1 MAPRA
6 EPARPNLRQLLRQGR
21 AAFEAGD
28 FAAAEPLL
36 RRVAARSGRYANV
49 FHMLGVMASHR
60 GDAPQAIQL
69 FRQAL
74 HVNPGYHEAQLNLAI
89 ILADTGAYD
98 QAAAEAEALQVRA
111 GEAGADLGLLGQLA
125 NAHAEL
131 ARRYHALGFFRQAL
145 REYDEA
151 LELCPGF
158 PDLHAQRA
166 ASLRALGD
174 EGQAEAALRRALEL
188 KPDYVEAH
196 VRLGLLLQATG
207 RGPEAVAA
215 WERALAL
222 DAGHAAARVYLRAAG
237 GGAPAR

>member
-1 MAPRA
+1 MGPRA
-6 EPARPNLRQLLRQGR
+6 ESATPGLRQLLRQGR

-36 RRVAARSGRYANV
+36 RRVAERSGRYANV
-49 FHMLGVMASHR
+49 FHMLGVMATHR
-60 GDAPQAIQL
+60 GEAPQAIQL
-69 FRQAL
+69 FRQAIR
-74 HVNPGYHEAQLNLAI
+74 VNPDYHEAQLNLAI

-98 QAAAEAEALQVRA
+98 QAAAEAEALQRA

-125 NAHAEL
+125 NGHADL
-131 ARRYHALGFFRQAL
+131 ARRYHALGFFRQAV

-174 EGQAEAALRRALEL
+174 EAQAEAALRRALEL
-188 KPDYVEAH
+188 KPDYAEAH
-196 VRLGLLLQATG
+196 VRLGLLLQAAG
-207 RGPEAVAA
+207 RGAEAVAA

-222 DAGHAAARVYLRAAG
+222 DAGHAAARVYLRQAG
-237 GGAPAR
+237 GGARER